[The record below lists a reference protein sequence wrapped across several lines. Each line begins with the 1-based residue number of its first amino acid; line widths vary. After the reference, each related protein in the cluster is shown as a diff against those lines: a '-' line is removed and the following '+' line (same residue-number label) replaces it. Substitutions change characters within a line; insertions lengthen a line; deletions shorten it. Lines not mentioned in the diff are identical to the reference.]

1 MSLTLIGKDVKVVM
15 RKVETK
21 ITYVCD
27 RCGKESDQSYC
38 IMDVHLPDDLNIAG
52 EEYHFCK
59 KCYKEI
65 HAIMKDKN
73 IASINLFE
81 VEKYIKENG
90 VYFPYY
96 IPYYVPRWSPNDWP
110 YSKGPYVTTTTTAKW
125 TDGININAKD
135 INPNNV
141 ITTGTINNNV
151 TTCCSDRIRRD

>member
-1 MSLTLIGKDVKVVM
+1 MFLILIGKDVKVVM
-15 RKVETK
+15 RKVKTK

-38 IMDVHLPDDLNIAG
+38 VMNVHLPDDLSIAG

-73 IASINLFE
+73 TIAINLSE
-81 VEKYIKENG
+81 VEKLFKKD
-90 VYFPYY
+90 VYLPYY
-96 IPYYVPRWSPNDWP
+96 IPYYAPKWSPNDWW
-110 YSKGPYVTTTTTAKW
+110 YSKGPYVTTTTAKW
-125 TDGININAKD
+125 TDGTSISAKD

-141 ITTGTINNNV
+141 ITTGTINNNNV
-151 TTCCSDRIRRD
+151 TACCCDRVRRN